1 MKKFDLNQYLD
12 ELRGLDTNNVGSWP
26 LWVYVLS
33 CIILAGMIIG
43 LGQYYLVK
51 PKREALVQAEAQEP
65 QLKQRFEIRQKKV
78 ANLDAY
84 KAQLAEMERSFGTM
98 LRQLPSKAEIAN
110 LLNDI
115 SQTRVASGLEEEL
128 FRPQPEVTREFY
140 AEVPNTLVVVGHYH
154 ELANFVS
161 NVAQLSRI
169 VTLHDID
176 IAPFN
181 NKNQKGSEG
190 ETSNKLR
197 MTLVAK
203 TYRYLE
209 EDELAVAEEPV
220 Q

>member
-12 ELRGLDTNNVGSWP
+12 ELRGLDTNNIGSWP

-33 CIILAGMIIG
+33 CILLAAMIVG

-51 PKREALVQAEAQEP
+51 PKREALVEAEAKEP
-65 QLKQRFEIRQKKV
+65 QLKTQFEIRQRKV

-84 KAQLAEMERSFGTM
+84 KEQLAEMERKFGAM

-128 FRPQPEVTREFY
+128 FRPQPEVTKEFY
-140 AEVPNTLVVVGHYH
+140 AEVPNTLVVVGKYH
-154 ELANFVS
+154 ELASFVS

-176 IAPFN
+176 ITPFAAN
-181 NKNQKGSEG
+181 NRQKPKDEADSR
-190 ETSNKLR
+190 LR
-197 MTLVAK
+197 MTVTAK

-209 EDELAVAEEPV
+209 EGEVAVAEEAP
-220 Q
+220 